1 MEEDIMQSVKDKI
14 VNVIKVVFGYG
25 IMISLLV
32 GGLTF
37 FGYLAALII
46 GGDTALAICTF
57 IYKKL
62 YPVLVV
68 ISTIMIAL
76 GILKMYLCHETAF
89 TKDNKKTEKK

>member
-1 MEEDIMQSVKDKI
+1 MQSIKERI
-14 VNVIKVVFGYG
+14 VNVIKVIFGYG

-32 GGLTF
+32 GGLSF
-37 FGYLAALII
+37 FGYLAALVI

-76 GILKMYLCHETAF
+76 GIFKMYLCGETAF
-89 TKDNKKTEKK
+89 TRQSKKTDNK